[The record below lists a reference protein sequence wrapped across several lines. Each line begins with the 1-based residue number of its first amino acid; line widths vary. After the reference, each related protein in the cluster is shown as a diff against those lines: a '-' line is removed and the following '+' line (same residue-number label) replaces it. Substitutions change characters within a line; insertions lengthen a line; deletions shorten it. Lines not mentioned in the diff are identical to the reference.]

1 MQFPF
6 LRSLSYPLSCPLSES
21 APSDTDTAS
30 DSSTAAA
37 NTPDFPQQLTDNP
50 LYTLAGNLIRHPLSI
65 GLVSLPVLIG
75 LAGGRQ
81 AANGLNELGTWS
93 EEVFRGDR
101 LPLLPLSGDRETP

>member
-1 MQFPF
+1 MKLPF
-6 LRSLSYPLSCPLSES
+6 LRSLRCPLSES
-21 APSDTDTAS
+21 ASSDTDTSS
-30 DSSTAAA
+30 DSSYSTAANA
-37 NTPDFPQQLTDNP
+37 PDFTQPLTEHP
-50 LYTLAGNLIRHPLSI
+50 LYVLAGDLIRHPLSI

-101 LPLLPLSGDRETP
+101 LPLLPLAADRETP